1 LDHENIEWR
10 HRSHFFGLAAQA
22 MRQILVDHARSRNY
36 QKRGGE
42 AERVSFDEA
51 ANFAEERAWELIAL
65 DEALQELAKFDLRK
79 SRIVEMR
86 YFGGLSGEE
95 TAEALGISTATVTRD
110 WDVEFYATRVSKRLI
125 AGNRSLTRAELHKLR
140 GAIRRQAE

>member
-1 LDHENIEWR
+1 
-10 HRSHFFGLAAQA
+10 
-22 MRQILVDHARSRNY
+22 MRRILVDHARSRNY
-36 QKRGGE
+36 QKRGGK

-79 SRIVEMR
+79 RRIVEMR

-95 TAEALGISTATVTRD
+95 TAEALGVSTSTVTRD

>member
-1 LDHENIEWR
+1 
-10 HRSHFFGLAAQA
+10 
-22 MRQILVDHARSRNY
+22 MDHARSRNY
-36 QKRGGE
+36 QKRGGK

-79 SRIVEMR
+79 RRIVEMR

-95 TAEALGISTATVTRD
+95 TAEALGVSTSTVTRD